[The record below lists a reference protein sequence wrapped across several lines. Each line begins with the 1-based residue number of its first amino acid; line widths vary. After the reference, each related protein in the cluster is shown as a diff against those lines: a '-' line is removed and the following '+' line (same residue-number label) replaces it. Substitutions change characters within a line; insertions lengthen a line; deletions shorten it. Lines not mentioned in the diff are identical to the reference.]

1 MSRPILDRVEFRR
14 TGMRVAFVRVL
25 TDGTEEPPQEMG
37 TIIRELAGTL
47 LIERPSGL
55 CITVK
60 PWPDGTVH
68 SWFESRS
75 HDDAEAQWWARA

>member
-1 MSRPILDRVEFRR
+1 MTPTTDRVELRR
-14 TGMRVAFVRVL
+14 TGMRVAFVWVL
-25 TDGTEEPPQEMG
+25 TDGTEEPPKEMG

-47 LIERPSGL
+47 LIEQPSGI

-75 HDDAEAQWWARA
+75 RDDAEAQWMERS